1 MNARGSELMTDDEN
15 AKKSRRS
22 QAWYGGTTK
31 DTTLHRSWMLNQG
44 TPPDNFDGRPII
56 GICNT
61 WSEFT
66 PCNGHLRD
74 LAEAV
79 RRGVLEA
86 GGTPFEFPV
95 MSLGENNIR
104 PTAMLFRNLAS
115 MDVEE
120 SIRANPMD
128 GVVLLCGCDK
138 TTPSLVMG
146 AASCDLPSIVVSG
159 GPMLNGKHRGED
171 IGSGTAVWKMSE
183 GMRAG
188 DLTLDDFIAAEQSM
202 SRSPGSCM
210 TMGTAS
216 TMASMMEALGLALPQ
231 NGATPAVDARR
242 RLMARFAGRRIV
254 EMVRQ
259 NIRMSDVVTRKSL
272 ENAIRVNAAIGGST
286 NALLHLIAIA
296 GRLEIPLNIDDWD
309 ALGKDVPTI
318 LNLQPSGKYLMEDF
332 YYAGG
337 LPVVMRYLLD
347 RGQLHGDAATVS
359 GLTVHEQVKDA
370 ANFNTDV
377 IKTTGQPLAASG
389 GIAVLRGNL
398 APLGAVI
405 KPSAATPALMVHSG
419 LAVVF
424 EDIEDYKARIDDP
437 DLDVT
442 AESILVLKNCGPK
455 GYPGMAEVGN
465 MGLPAKLL
473 KQGVTDMV
481 RISDARMSGTAFGT
495 VILHAAPEAAAGG
508 PIAYIE
514 SGDRITLDVA
524 QRRLELHVDAAE
536 LEARRTKKP
545 VQPPAAM
552 SGYQGLYVRHVLQA
566 DQGADFD
573 FLVGKRGAA
582 IPRESH

>member
-1 MNARGSELMTDDEN
+1 MSSDDNAN
-15 AKKSRRS
+15 KNRRS
-22 QAWYGGTTK
+22 QAWYGGTDK

-128 GVVLLCGCDK
+128 GVILLCGCDK

-146 AASCDLPSIVVSG
+146 AASCDLPTIVVSG
-159 GPMLNGKHRGED
+159 GPMLNGKHRGAD

-183 GMRAG
+183 AVRAG
-188 DLTLDDFIAAEQSM
+188 DMSFEDFIAAEQSM

-242 RLMARFAGRRIV
+242 RLIARNAGRRIV
-254 EMVRQ
+254 DMVRR
-259 NIRMSDVVTRKSL
+259 NVRMSDVVTRASL

-286 NALLHLIAIA
+286 NAILHLIAIA
-296 GRLEIPLNIDDWD
+296 GRLELPLTIDDWD
-309 ALGKDVPTI
+309 TLGRDVPTI

-347 RGQLHGDAATVS
+347 KGLLNGAAATVS
-359 GLTVHEQVKDA
+359 GLTVAEQVGDA
-370 ANFNTDV
+370 ENFNDDV
-377 IKTTGQPLAASG
+377 IKIVSEPLAASG
-389 GIAVLRGNL
+389 GIAVLRGNI

-405 KPSAATPALMVHSG
+405 KPSAATPQLMTHSG
-419 LAVVF
+419 IAVVF
-424 EDIEDYKARIDDP
+424 EDIEDYKAKIDSP

-442 AESILVLKNCGPK
+442 ADSVLILKNCGPK

-473 KQGVTDMV
+473 RQGVTDMV

-508 PIAYIE
+508 NIGLIE
-514 SGDRITLDVA
+514 NGDRITVDVPN
-524 QRRLELHVDAAE
+524 RLLQLEVSEVE
-536 LEARRTKKP
+536 LEARRKRRPETEARP
-545 VQPPAAM
+545 M
-552 SGYQGLYVRHVLQA
+552 SGYQGLYIRHVLQA
-566 DQGADFD
+566 DKGVDFD

>member
-1 MNARGSELMTDDEN
+1 MADDN
-15 AKKSRRS
+15 GKKGRRS

-74 LAEAV
+74 LAEHV

-86 GGTPFEFPV
+86 GGVPFEFPV
-95 MSLGENNIR
+95 MSLGENNMR

-120 SIRANPMD
+120 TIRANPMD

-146 AASCDLPSIVVSG
+146 AASCDLPTIVVSG
-159 GPMLNGKHRGED
+159 GPMLNGKHRGAE

-183 GMRAG
+183 GVRSG
-188 DLTLDDFIAAEQSM
+188 QLTLEDFFAAEQSM

-216 TMASMMEALGLALPQ
+216 TMANMMEALGLSLPQ

-242 RLMARFAGRRIV
+242 RLIARYSGRRIV
-254 EMVRQ
+254 EMVRD
-259 NIRMSDVVTRKSL
+259 NICMSDIVTRASF

-286 NALLHLIAIA
+286 NAILHLIAIA
-296 GRLEIPLNIDDWD
+296 GRLEVPLSSEDWD
-309 ALGKDVPTI
+309 EFGRDVPTI
-318 LNLQPSGKYLMEDF
+318 VNLQPSGQYLMEDF

-337 LPVVMRYLLD
+337 LPVVLRYLLE
-347 RGQLHGDAATVS
+347 RGMLQGEAATVS
-359 GLTVHEQVKDA
+359 GDSMAKQVA
-370 ANFNTDV
+370 EAENFNSDV
-377 IKTTGQPLAASG
+377 IRTAGTPLAESG

-405 KPSAATPALMVHSG
+405 KPSAATPSLMTHSG
-419 LAVVF
+419 PAVVF

-442 AESILVLKNCGPK
+442 AESILVLKNCGPR

-473 KQGVTDMV
+473 RQGVTDMV

-495 VILHAAPEAAAGG
+495 VVLHAAPEAAAGG
-508 PIAYIE
+508 PIGLIE
-514 SGDRITLDVA
+514 SGDIITLDVA
-524 QRRLELHVDAAE
+524 ARQLHLHVSEEE
-536 LEARRTKKP
+536 LTGRRTRALP
-545 VQPPAAM
+545 TPQRPM
-552 SGYQGLYVRHVLQA
+552 RGYQGLYVHHVLQA

-573 FLVGKRGAA
+573 FLVGKRGAE

>member
-1 MNARGSELMTDDEN
+1 MANDDK
-15 AKKSRRS
+15 AKKNRRS
-22 QAWYGGTTK
+22 QAWYGGTDK

-74 LAEAV
+74 LAESV

-95 MSLGENNIR
+95 MSLGENNMR

-146 AASCDLPSIVVSG
+146 AASCDLPTIVVSG
-159 GPMLNGKHRGED
+159 GPMLNGKHRGKE
-171 IGSGTAVWKMSE
+171 IGSGTAVWQMSE
-183 GMRAG
+183 AMRAG
-188 DLTLDDFIAAEQSM
+188 EMTLEDFFDAEQSM

-216 TMASMMEALGLALPQ
+216 TMASMMEALGLALAQ

-242 RLMARFAGRRIV
+242 KVIARTAGRRIV
-254 EMVRQ
+254 DMVKQ
-259 NIRMSDVVTRKSL
+259 DIKLSDIVTRASL
-272 ENAIRVNAAIGGST
+272 ENAIRVNAAVGGST
-286 NALLHLIAIA
+286 NAILHLIAIA
-296 GRLEIPLNIDDWD
+296 GRLEISLTIDDWD
-309 ALGKDVPTI
+309 QFGRDVPTI

-337 LPVVMRYLLD
+337 LPVVMKYLLD
-347 RGQLHGDAATVS
+347 KGLLNGQAATVS
-359 GLTVHEQVKDA
+359 GQTVAQQVAKA
-370 ANFNTDV
+370 ENFNSDV
-377 IKTTGQPLAASG
+377 IRTEGEPLAESG

-398 APLGAVI
+398 AALGAVI
-405 KPSAATPALMVHSG
+405 KPSAATPALMKHSG
-419 LAVVF
+419 KAVVF
-424 EDIEDYKARIDDP
+424 EDIEDYKAKIDDP
-437 DLDVT
+437 NLDVT
-442 AESILVLKNCGPK
+442 ADSILVLKNCGPK

-508 PIAYIE
+508 TIGLIQN
-514 SGDRITLDVA
+514 GDRIIVDVSERLLHLDVSDE
-524 QRRLELHVDAAE
+524 ELK
-536 LEARRTKKP
+536 ARRSN
-545 VQPPAAM
+545 QPPPSIKAM

-573 FLVGKRGAA
+573 FLIGKRGAA
-582 IPRESH
+582 VPRESH